1 MKASF
6 SKRIIRNA
14 RAFLHVCC
22 SRNEPHKPPEFRGLV
37 RLKRPEESISKMG
50 SEL

>member
-1 MKASF
+1 MLVPFFMFVAG
-6 SKRIIRNA
+6 
-14 RAFLHVCC
+14 
-22 SRNEPHKPPEFRGLV
+22 RNEPHKPPEFRGLV